1 MLRPQYLSLAVFPRW
16 SLWVPNSGIPRC
28 ARRRRRMQ
36 RCEQHSSLRGM
47 GDPLPLISPNY
58 SLRLWGDLRG
68 AGDRSAKVVGG
79 TSEMGPSAPVG
90 PKGLVEG
97 PTPVFQQM
105 AMCRRGLVSKN
116 QTSWPSIHLS
126 GVGGH
131 VKLIRIHSDVVS
143 PSPFNVIISYRSSVN
158 VIQLYPVGRCD
169 FKTRPRQTISTF

>member
-1 MLRPQYLSLAVFPRW
+1 MQGGEDECSVVSSTLRFAEWEIPYKKLPNGIFEVRSKKIRV
-16 SLWVPNSGIPRC
+16 SVPPIN
-28 ARRRRRMQ
+28 
-36 RCEQHSSLRGM
+36 
-47 GDPLPLISPNY
+47 PNY
-58 SLRLWGDLRG
+58 SLRLLGDLRG

-105 AMCRRGLVSKN
+105 AMCRRGLVPKN

-131 VKLIRIHSDVVS
+131 VKLIRIDSDVAS

-169 FKTRPRQTISTF
+169 FKTKPRQTISIF